1 MEEYLDEY
9 EIDLE
14 NEKYKKVNAWK
25 NAIGLQK
32 VDNLT
37 PSSYLY
43 EIAKK
48 NIEDELSFKEAN
60 ELLCSYYVNKPDSFN
75 REEEA
80 DKVSLRIAEL
90 ISNNSF
96 SFSILEFINI
106 HKTLFEGIYDHA
118 GKIREYNISKKEWVL
133 DGKSVSYGNSNNLKE
148 LLEYDFNNEKNFK
161 YKGLSNGEFVKHI

>member
-37 PSSYLY
+37 PSNYLY

-96 SFSILEFINI
+96 SFSILEFIN
-106 HKTLFEGIYDHA
+106 
-118 GKIREYNISKKEWVL
+118 R
-133 DGKSVSYGNSNNLKE
+133 
-148 LLEYDFNNEKNFK
+148 
-161 YKGLSNGEFVKHI
+161 

>member
-37 PSSYLY
+37 PSNYLY

-48 NIEDELSFKEAN
+48 ILKMNY
-60 ELLCSYYVNKPDSFN
+60 LLKKQMNYFIHIMLINLILLIGK
-75 REEEA
+75 
-80 DKVSLRIAEL
+80 KKRI
-90 ISNNSF
+90 
-96 SFSILEFINI
+96 
-106 HKTLFEGIYDHA
+106 K
-118 GKIREYNISKKEWVL
+118 
-133 DGKSVSYGNSNNLKE
+133 
-148 LLEYDFNNEKNFK
+148 
-161 YKGLSNGEFVKHI
+161 